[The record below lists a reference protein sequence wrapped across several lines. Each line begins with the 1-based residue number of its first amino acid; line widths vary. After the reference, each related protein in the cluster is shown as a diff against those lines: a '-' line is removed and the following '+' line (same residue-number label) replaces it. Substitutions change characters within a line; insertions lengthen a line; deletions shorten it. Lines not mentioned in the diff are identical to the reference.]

1 MAFDPSMFGA
11 GLGGLFGGLF
21 GDSGKPYDKAMEQYQ
36 QWANK
41 AQGVQQPYLDA
52 GTNAIGSYQD
62 WLKGMQDPS
71 KFINNLMGQY
81 QQSPYTTYLQQQ
93 AQNAGINMGS
103 ASGMSGSS
111 ALAQQ
116 MQQNAGNIA
125 QQGMDSWLQNVLGI
139 NTQYGLGQNNLM
151 QGGQNAANA
160 LTNMYNQMGQQM
172 GEAAYGQ
179 QAGKKQDFWNTIG
192 GGLGMIGAFL

>member
-1 MAFDPSMFGA
+1 MAFDPSMFGS
-11 GLGGLFGGLF
+11 GLGGFLGGMF

-52 GTNAIGSYQD
+52 GTGAIGDYQK
-62 WLKGMQDPS
+62 WLQGQQDPS
-71 KFINNLMGQY
+71 KFINSLMSQY

-139 NTQYGLGQNNLM
+139 NTQYGQGQNNLM
-151 QGGQNAANA
+151 QGGQNAANS

-172 GEAAYGQ
+172 GDAAYGK